1 MRIGK
6 DRRLVLEFL
15 ADEMERIWSSFDRA
29 RDKEPVVTSEMSEIL
44 AEKLPRQANEILEVL
59 RDSMEILESSVAQSR
74 PRFLA
79 YIGSSGLEVGAIA
92 DFLATSY
99 DINHALDSKASTML
113 EEQTA
118 KWVSEFIGYGDASGY
133 FTSG

>member
-1 MRIGK
+1 MENMRIGK

-59 RDSMEILESSVAQSR
+59 RDSMEILE
-74 PRFLA
+74 
-79 YIGSSGLEVGAIA
+79 
-92 DFLATSY
+92 
-99 DINHALDSKASTML
+99 
-113 EEQTA
+113 
-118 KWVSEFIGYGDASGY
+118 
-133 FTSG
+133 